1 MSSVPVRDAV
11 PPPLPP
17 GTRLAS
23 DYRVLGCLTRGRT
36 AEVYDVWSEG
46 RDSRCVAKVLR
57 PERRHDPKA
66 QSALLREGLLLGQLS
81 HPHIVRLY
89 EILWQPWPALIL
101 ETLTGATLSHLIKK
115 NRRLRLADLAPLGIH
130 VCSAMHY
137 LHHRAGFLH
146 LDLKP
151 SNIVCEGGRAK
162 VIDFS
167 IARRPGPGH
176 KGAGTL
182 HYLAPE
188 QARGDSVAPATDVW
202 GIGVVLFEA
211 ATGRK
216 AFPAAGTNG
225 DYAQLRRRA
234 KSVRTYCR
242 LPLRLAT
249 AIDGCLEPDPKD
261 RPQVA
266 ELSEILSRFA

>member
-1 MSSVPVRDAV
+1 MSSDVMSATVA
-11 PPPLPP
+11 PPLPV
-17 GTRLAS
+17 GARLAS
-23 DYRVLGCLTRGRT
+23 DYTVLACLTRGK
-36 AEVYDVWSEG
+36 AADVYDVWSEN
-46 RDSRCVAKVLR
+46 RDCRCVAKILR
-57 PERRHDPKA
+57 PERCHDTKA
-66 QSALLREGLLLGQLS
+66 QRALLREGSLLGQLS

-89 EILWQPWPALIL
+89 EILWKPAPALIL

-115 NRRLRLADLAPLGIH
+115 NRRLGLADLAPLGLH

-176 KGAGTL
+176 RGAGTL

-188 QARGDSVAPATDVW
+188 QARGDAVAPATDVW

-216 AFPAAGTNG
+216 AFRAANTNG
-225 DYAQLRRRA
+225 DYEQLTRRA

-242 LPLRLAT
+242 LPLPLAT
-249 AIDGCLEPDPKD
+249 AIDSCLEPDPKN
-261 RPQVA
+261 RPHVA
-266 ELSEILSRFA
+266 ELSKILNRFA